1 MVTEGGG
8 WAGWIRDQTAQQQ
21 GDFVWH
27 KHDGEDE
34 MLLVIEETGIINT
47 GDAEEGDLTRCQLE
61 KV

>member
-1 MVTEGGG
+1 
-8 WAGWIRDQTAQQQ
+8 
-21 GDFVWH
+21 
-27 KHDGEDE
+27 